1 MGSMS
6 VATIKAPEFLNINS
20 ISPLISQCEIKVLY
34 VGQNRNHSFISKEV
48 AAKMAETLP
57 GSPIVGAY
65 IENKEDFFD
74 HGERITIDGNGIKFE
89 DVTKP
94 YGFVAPDAKIWFKEF
109 EDTDEFGNKVIRE
122 YLMTTGYLW
131 TGQYEECKRIIDQG
145 NPQSMKL
152 NGETLK
158 GHWSTDTNTG
168 IEFFIINDATFEN
181 LCILGQ
187 DVEPCFEGADIT
199 APKLSSDFSNENFMK
214 SLFSMMEELKFTL
227 SNKGGSSMEDNILVT
242 SEEETAGA
250 APEAAV
256 ETPVEVEVETP
267 ADAAVE
273 TPAAE
278 NSEEI
283 VDKPVENETVE
294 IQNTTEAEEFSKK
307 EKEEDKDK
315 EESTSEEPEDESES
329 KDEEEDKD
337 KKKYEL
343 LEAQYAELESKYN
356 LLQADYDA
364 LVEFKNKIENQQKD
378 ELINSFYMLS
388 DEDKADVIANKAN
401 YSLDDIEAKLS
412 VICVRKR
419 VNFNLEDEVEDKKD
433 NVLTYNLEASAGE
446 ASVPAYITALRN
458 TKKSCE

>member
-57 GSPIVGAY
+57 GSPIVGMY
-65 IENKEDFFD
+65 VESKEDFFD
-74 HGERITIDGNGIKFE
+74 HGEKITIDGEGIKFQ
-89 DVTKP
+89 DMTKP
-94 YGFVAPDAKIWFKEF
+94 YGFVAPDAKIWFQEF
-109 EDTDEFGNKVIRE
+109 EDTDDFGNKILRE

-131 TGQYEECKRIIDQG
+131 TGQYEECKRIIEEG

-152 NGETLK
+152 NGKTLK
-158 GHWSTDTNTG
+158 GHWSTDTNSG

-227 SNKGGSSMEDNILVT
+227 SNKGGSSMEDNNLTAVT
-242 SEEETAGA
+242 VEEGSAE
-250 APEAAV
+250 APLEAAL
-256 ETPVEVEVETP
+256 ETP
-267 ADAAVE
+267 ADAEVATPVDAE
-273 TPAAE
+273 FEAPAAE
-278 NSEEI
+278 NSEEVKV
-283 VDKPVENETVE
+283 VDEPVENDTVE
-294 IQNTTEAEEFSKK
+294 IEDNTEEFSKK
-307 EKEEDKDK
+307 EEDKEADSEKSDEDSEKEDEED
-315 EESTSEEPEDESES
+315 E
-329 KDEEEDKD
+329 

-356 LLQADYDA
+356 LLHEDYCA
-364 LVEFKNKIENQQKD
+364 LVEFKEKIETEKKD
-378 ELINSFYMLS
+378 ALINSFYMLS

-401 YSLDDIEAKLS
+401 YSLDEIESKLS

-419 VNFNLEDEVEDKKD
+419 VNFNLEDEVEEKKD
-433 NVLTYNLEASAGE
+433 VEEASYTFNLDSTNESG
-446 ASVPAYITALRN
+446 ASVPAYIMALRN
-458 TKKSCE
+458 IKQKEL